1 LKKEGFGAILKTV
14 PDPSRPG
21 LSRETAADPDLL
33 SYFALDEGRSADSEK
48 RREEVEDMYE
58 TIILAIACLSAPLF
72 AKYAGYEIHKKPF
85 DMVGVAGLF
94 FLLGAAFSLGP
105 SKVEF
110 MQKVALTGSI
120 VSHILGWLLVIIGAF
135 RSTLDVLMEKEE
147 DVVVKKQADL
157 L

>member
-1 LKKEGFGAILKTV
+1 MKRTKTSDFDGKRK
-14 PDPSRPG
+14 PIQTRYLFYRMTRTARG
-21 LSRETAADPDLL
+21 LLERGGET
-33 SYFALDEGRSADSEK
+33 K
-48 RREEVEDMYE
+48 MYE
-58 TIILAIACLSAPLF
+58 SIILAIACLSAPLF

-110 MQKVALTGSI
+110 MQKVAVTGSI
-120 VSHILGWLLVIIGAF
+120 VSHVLGWMLVIVGAF

-147 DVVVKKQADL
+147 EGPVKRQADL